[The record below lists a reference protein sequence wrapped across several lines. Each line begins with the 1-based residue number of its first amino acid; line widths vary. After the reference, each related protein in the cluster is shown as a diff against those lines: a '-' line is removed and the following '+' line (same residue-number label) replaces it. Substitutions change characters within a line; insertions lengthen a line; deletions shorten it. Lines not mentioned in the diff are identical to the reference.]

1 MLCELYSTYS
11 WHYLGNIRNEL
22 VICTYQ
28 ISIPNI
34 QWNILLLCKS
44 ILSLTTW
51 SAISMHLLNIYHT
64 PKCNYGIMIPSNDL
78 WTWCTQEEKGKFHL
92 NIDYNPCVHLSNKIS
107 YSYKK
112 EFDWLLYVVQVLFNF
127 SKYPI
132 PSNR

>member
-28 ISIPNI
+28 ISIPNS

-44 ILSLTTW
+44 ILSLNTW
-51 SAISMHLLNIYHT
+51 SVIIMHLVNTYHI
-64 PKCNYGIMIPSNDL
+64 PKCNYGIRIARNDL
-78 WTWCTQEEKGKFHL
+78 WIWCTREENRNFHL
-92 NIDYNPCVHLSNKIS
+92 NIDYKWCIDWSNRS
-107 YSYKK
+107 SHSYK
-112 EFDWLLYVVQVLFNF
+112 ELDWLLNIDQVFFYF

-132 PSNR
+132 PCNC